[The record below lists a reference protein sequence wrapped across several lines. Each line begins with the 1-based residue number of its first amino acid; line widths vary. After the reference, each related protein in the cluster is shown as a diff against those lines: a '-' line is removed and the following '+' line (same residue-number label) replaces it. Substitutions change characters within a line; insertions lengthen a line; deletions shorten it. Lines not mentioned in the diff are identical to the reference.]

1 MTEPQLYRDLSTWY
15 RLLTPKEE
23 YEDEAEMYR
32 AIFARAVPGA
42 STLLE
47 LGAGA
52 GHNAFHLKAHYEC
65 TLTDLSESMLALSR
79 DLNPDCEHALGDMRT
94 LRLDR
99 VFDLVLIH
107 DAVMYMRTRS
117 DLRAAVETALSH
129 LRPGGAALFVP
140 DYVKETFVGGR
151 QVFEREEPGRSMVCV
166 EWDWDPDP
174 EDDTFI
180 GDYVFVLQEG
190 GGEVRVVRDR
200 HEVSCFPRRVWMDT
214 LRAVGFEPELLIQ
227 ANAAPYDAQEVFLG
241 VKGG

>member
-1 MTEPQLYRDLSTWY
+1 MTEPQLYGDLSTWY

-65 TLTDLSESMLALSR
+65 TLTDLSEPMLALSR

-151 QVFEREEPGRSMVCV
+151 QVFERDEPGRSMVCV